1 MVYSS
6 TKAAQLKYAL
16 VNVLDQDPEQ
26 WQYVIDGVLFG
37 HHLPRVHRQI
47 IHHFI

>member
-26 WQYVIDGVLFG
+26 WQYVIDSVLFG
-37 HHLPRVHRQI
+37 HQVARVHRQI
-47 IHHFI
+47 IRHFI